1 MLTSKKSAS
10 KSAFTFTEV
19 LISSAILAIV
29 FSMLFNWLYM
39 QRQYQRRLTSLS
51 FAQQEIR
58 RANWEIIQ
66 ELQIARSLIWPRTE
80 IEDAIISDSKILFK
94 NFEGDIV
101 CYYFVEEG
109 GEIRRCLIPNGPG
122 AVTADSKP
130 VATGLDRVAFTT
142 YQFDVKIAS
151 IYMASSGA
159 FGIESVSLLN
169 E

>member
-1 MLTSKKSAS
+1 MLTSKKPSA
-10 KSAFTFTEV
+10 KLAFTFIEV

-39 QRQYQRRLTSLS
+39 QRQYQRRLTSLGI
-51 FAQQEIR
+51 AQQEIR
-58 RANWEIIQ
+58 KANWQIIQ
-66 ELQIARSLIWPRTE
+66 ELQIARSLIWPHTE
-80 IEDAIISDSKILFK
+80 TQDAIISDSKILFK
-94 NFEGDIV
+94 NFEGEIV
-101 CYYFVEEG
+101 CYYYVEED

-122 AVTADSKP
+122 AVITDTKP

-142 YQFDVKIAS
+142 YQFDVKVAS
-151 IYMASSGA
+151 IYMASNGA